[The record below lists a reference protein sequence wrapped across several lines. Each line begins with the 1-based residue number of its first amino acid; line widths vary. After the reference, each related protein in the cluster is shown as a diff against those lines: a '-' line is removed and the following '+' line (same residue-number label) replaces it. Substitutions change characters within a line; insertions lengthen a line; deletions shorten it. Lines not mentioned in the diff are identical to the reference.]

1 MRVETKTGKEQNE
14 KRERVASL
22 VNWWCT
28 RYHVS
33 LRNYYYTQLLSN
45 QRWRKVHQADASVF
59 NARLISA
66 RQFHLVIAINMA
78 ATRQMYFQRCF
89 LFRDILYPVS
99 YIFITSNQQIFL
111 KEWYICK
118 VQRINVRP
126 LLMARYVIFWCFNFD
141 LKWERIHDILVE
153 YLYRWQSFPSFE
165 ILIHIW
171 LF

>member
-1 MRVETKTGKEQNE
+1 MRGWMSNEELCRKVCIIRSRTLKRMEEGDASGGETGKEQNE

-89 LFRDILYPVS
+89 LFRDTLYPVS
-99 YIFITSNQQIFL
+99 YFYNI
-111 KEWYICK
+111 
-118 VQRINVRP
+118 
-126 LLMARYVIFWCFNFD
+126 
-141 LKWERIHDILVE
+141 
-153 YLYRWQSFPSFE
+153 
-165 ILIHIW
+165 
-171 LF
+171 